1 MDSIKTLF
9 LQVVDKFGSVG
20 NKTRPVAR
28 RVAAVVGSALAI
40 GAISSAYAAESLVDE
55 VAARTDH
62 PDAAIWSTV
71 VAILFVIYA
80 AAAYF
85 MDRSKRR

>member
-20 NKTRPVAR
+20 DKTRPVAR
-28 RVAAVVGSALAI
+28 RVAAVVGSALTV
-40 GAISSAYAAESLVDE
+40 GAVTSAQAAESLFEE
-55 VAARTDH
+55 VSDRTVH
-62 PDAAIWSTV
+62 PDAAIVSTV
-71 VAILFVIYA
+71 VAVLFVIYA